1 MSSTENRWK
10 SIGGINRTN
19 KNYIVRTPE
28 MTTKNNKIT
37 NVSGLVNSTMEQ
49 KSTINLSDSARIK
62 YTDENTIYNTNI
74 AYYPF
79 NNLSSLSNADSIEN
93 ECNNTNVTTSNF
105 NLYLGLS
112 DNLSS
117 SSADYSNNI
126 YVVDD
131 ETYGSCIEFR
141 NKSYTMYTENALNTT
156 NIYGDS
162 NADNYK
168 LSYGLS
174 INCWVKPTSLDSSFC
189 LFAIDTLNQDYLN
202 TTDINT
208 DDISKNTLY
217 FWWPGETSGKG
228 QILLTN
234 DNDISV
240 NNYHGDDV
248 IIANDNS
255 FGNVQENVWQ
265 MITLQIDGNK
275 IELYVNGV
283 KEASINNI
291 LVGTPIPDAPILI
304 NAGPL
309 RWSETDG
316 SYNSNITNYESDS
329 STGLRMLDFNVDNG
343 AFSSTLLIDKYE
355 AGPNNKFDFAYLIS
369 ENGLHVT
376 KDSNF
381 TSNMNVGGVFN
392 THGSLNAFGLSSLYD
407 DTYIYGDLYVEGDFI
422 VNDDVTFANANFYSM
437 NISGNL
443 VTVGT
448 STLKDSTT
456 LNDTLTVSGI
466 STFNSSVYINDTLD
480 VTGNT
485 TISNNMSVTGT
496 SSLSTLTVSGTST
509 ISSILTVNGA
519 AILTNRMDVTDDVS
533 MNSNLDVNNNA
544 SVGGTLDVTGET
556 TLSSNVDIVGA
567 ATLSNSVD
575 IVGAATLYSRMD
587 VSGDVSMNS
596 NLDVNGDVAIDGSL
610 NVSGYTTLNG
620 LLVGDSVTME
630 STLDITG
637 TTNINNN
644 LTTSSLIVTN
654 DTSMNSNAYISG
666 NLNVDSS
673 VNIVG
678 NLDLSGTAT
687 LEHLTVVGNVLF
699 EDISLSTVNCDS
711 LNTDALIVTADST
724 IDGTLNVG
732 NLTVI
737 DTFTITNDLS
747 LDKIN
752 VTEIDA
758 DKIGIGTTASSTYAL
773 DVDGSTYISGNL
785 TVNGY
790 TSITS
795 DSGFTIETGNLIV
808 SDGTGYISKSLTVGT
823 TFNVAGDVSMN
834 SDLTVGGNLT
844 VTGSADINITYD
856 SGLTITSGDLSI
868 DDGKI
873 YIGTGSSQVSLYS
886 EEFSSTYYV
895 STTHFYGKNILAS
908 SLIVDDGDIS
918 VLEGSIT
925 VSELS
930 GAGGDI
936 TADGTISASS
946 FSASSDMNLKD
957 NIMPIEN
964 SLMTIEQLQGKTFTW
979 KKDDKK
985 TKHYGVIA
993 QELESVLPELVTTNN
1008 NTNQKSVNYMEI
1020 IGLLIESVKEL
1031 SEKVKSLEKI
1041 A

>member
-10 SIGGINRTN
+10 SIGGINRTK

-74 AYYPF
+74 VYYPF

-112 DNLSS
+112 DNLAS

-141 NKSYTMYTENALNTT
+141 NKSYTMYTDNALNTT
-156 NIYGDS
+156 NIYGDT

-174 INCWVKPTSLDSSFC
+174 INCWVKPRSLDSSFC

-234 DNDISV
+234 NNDISV
-240 NNYHGDDV
+240 NNYHSDDV

-255 FGNVQENVWQ
+255 FGSVQENVWQ

-381 TSNMNVGGVFN
+381 TSNMNVGGVLN

-422 VNDDVTFANANFYSM
+422 VNDDVTFSNANFYSM

-443 VTVGT
+443 VTNGT
-448 STLKDSTT
+448 STLEGSTT
-456 LNDTLTVSGI
+456 INDTLTVNDI
-466 STFNSSVYINDTLD
+466 STFNGSVYINDMLNVSGITTISSNMNVTGTTSLSTMTASGTCTINNILTVIGNTTLEKNLD
-480 VTGNT
+480 VTGST
-485 TISNNMSVTGT
+485 TINNSID
-496 SSLSTLTVSGTST
+496 VSGPTS
-509 ISSILTVNGA
+509 LYN
-519 AILTNRMDVTDDVS
+519 
-533 MNSNLDVNNNA
+533 
-544 SVGGTLDVTGET
+544 TLDV
-556 TLSSNVDIVGA
+556 SGA
-567 ATLSNSVD
+567 
-575 IVGAATLYSRMD
+575 
-587 VSGDVSMNS
+587 
-596 NLDVNGDVAIDGSL
+596 
-610 NVSGYTTLNG
+610 
-620 LLVGDSVTME
+620 
-630 STLDITG
+630 
-637 TTNINNN
+637 TNINNTLMVSDNVIDISGNTTINSN
-644 LTTSSLIVTN
+644 LTTNSLVVTN
-654 DTSMNSNAYISG
+654 DTSMNSNLTTNSLVVTNDTSINSNLTTNSLVVTNETSMNSNVYING
-666 NLNVDSS
+666 NLTVDSS
-673 VNIVG
+673 VNILG
-678 NLDLSGTAT
+678 NIDLSGTAT
-687 LEHLTVVGNVLF
+687 LEHLTVVGDVTFDSIVL
-699 EDISLSTVNCDS
+699 EDISSNGTVKCNS
-711 LNTDALIVTADST
+711 LNTDALIVTADAT
-724 IDGTLNVG
+724 IEGTLNVG
-732 NLTVI
+732 NLEVI

-752 VTEIDA
+752 VTEIDT
-758 DKIGIGTTASSTYAL
+758 DKIGIGTSASSTYPL
-773 DVDGSTYISGNL
+773 DISGDMRISNTYANTYVEGGKITL
-785 TVNGY
+785 NSTATTPNVGLFATSNTKDIIIKSESTTNGKIRFYTGNSDTETMIIDKTGNVGIGGMYTPSYTLEVSGNGY
-790 TSITS
+790 Y
-795 DSGFTIETGNLIV
+795 SG
-808 SDGTGYISKSLTVGT
+808 
-823 TFNVAGDVSMN
+823 
-834 SDLTVGGNLT
+834 DLTINGDLN
-844 VTGSADINITYD
+844 VTGTANINVTYD
-856 SGLTITSGDLSI
+856 SGLTISSGDL
-868 DDGKI
+868 
-873 YIGTGSSQVSLYS
+873 
-886 EEFSSTYYV
+886 
-895 STTHFYGKNILAS
+895 
-908 SLIVDDGDIS
+908 
-918 VLEGSIT
+918 T
-925 VSELS
+925 VSS
-930 GAGGDI
+930 GNI
-936 TADGTISASS
+936 TASGTVTANS
-946 FSASSDMNLKD
+946 FSASSDMKLKD

-964 SLMTIEQLQGKTFTW
+964 SLMTIEKIQGKTFTW
-979 KKDDKK
+979 KNDDKK
-985 TKHYGVIA
+985 EKHYGVIA
-993 QELESVLPELVTTNN
+993 QEIETILPELVITDSNTNN
-1008 NTNQKSVNYMEI
+1008 KSVNYIEI

-1031 SEKVKSLEKI
+1031 SEKVKSLEKK